1 MNKDKKSTYLHII
14 LFRNMVS
21 HDCRKDRGFL
31 QCKIYTV
38 INDNREKDKHHL
50 LVDRKG
56 RGIEDSYE
64 KEEDGYRNT

>member
-1 MNKDKKSTYLHII
+1 
-14 LFRNMVS
+14 MVS
-21 HDCRKDRGFL
+21 HDCRNDRGFL